1 MELTPQ
7 NIGMILV
14 VLIIFIP
21 QLIKSVEWI
30 IRKVKE
36 YKKSHKEAFEAGQEE
51 AAEDNAIDARFQAG
65 ETKIEKL
72 LCDEKNIQTSLDNI
86 NQHMAWLSESDNLN
100 IKYVIK
106 RSWEQSVVEGKPL
119 DHYEYDLLEHRYSI
133 YKLRGGNSWAE
144 GMMKDIRAARRQ
156 NSALFQQN
164 IEHR

>member
-14 VLIIFIP
+14 VLIIFVP

-30 IRKVKE
+30 LAKVKE
-36 YKKSHKEAFEAGQEE
+36 HKKAHKESFEAGQAEE
-51 AAEDNAIDARFQAG
+51 AAENAVEERFQAG

-72 LCDEKNIQTSLDNI
+72 LSDEKNIQTSLDNI
-86 NQHMAWLSESDNLN
+86 NQQMAWLSESDNLN

-119 DHYEYDLLEHRYSI
+119 DHYE
-133 YKLRGGNSWAE
+133 
-144 GMMKDIRAARRQ
+144 
-156 NSALFQQN
+156 
-164 IEHR
+164 